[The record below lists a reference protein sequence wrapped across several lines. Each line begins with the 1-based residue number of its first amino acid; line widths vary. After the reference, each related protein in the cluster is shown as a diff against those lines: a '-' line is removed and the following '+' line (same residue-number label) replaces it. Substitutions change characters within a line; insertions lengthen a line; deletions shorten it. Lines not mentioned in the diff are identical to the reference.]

1 MMYRFLR
8 NTAIAVIA
16 AAALLSSCSGRDER
30 TVIPRRQL
38 AKIYAEMLVTD
49 QWITTTPGMRMIADT
64 SLVYMPIL
72 EKYGYDLDDYLKS
85 VDVYM
90 DDPERFARILRN
102 SGEIIGKQLKD
113 AEVRLEE
120 HKRLAALPKV
130 KVDLDMKEFFPFLFD
145 EPYVHYYD
153 SLSFEPDSTL
163 MIYRL
168 VPVER
173 GDTLFDGVRIMVK
186 TDTFAVADTLAA
198 DTLKMSSKGREM
210 KEFISDRKADT
221 VKAIKATR
229 IRKADNP
236 LTGKRKWE
244 SEE

>member
-186 TDTFAVADTLAA
+186 TDT
-198 DTLKMSSKGREM
+198 LKMSSKGREM

>member
-8 NTAIAVIA
+8 NTVIAVIA

-186 TDTFAVADTLAA
+186 TDTLAVADTLAA

>member
-153 SLSFEPDSTL
+153 SLSFEPDSTS

-186 TDTFAVADTLAA
+186 T

>member
-90 DDPERFARILRN
+90 DDPVRFARILRN

-186 TDTFAVADTLAA
+186 TDT
-198 DTLKMSSKGREM
+198 LKMSSKGREM

>member
-153 SLSFEPDSTL
+153 SLSFEPDSTV

-186 TDTFAVADTLAA
+186 T